1 MDKVHEVKFNY
12 IILYTSYYKSFLSFS
27 YRLLVFLL
35 LSFGLGFVILYV
47 LKYYKQNSS
56 LKEKV
61 SIRYDFV
68 TCLRWLRASSP
79 AVLRPP
85 FVHTN
90 FINLFAILRARLG
103 MLSKSAG
110 DKLKLGLLITFPCSQ
125 PDFRKAKT
133 VPREATRAQK
143 SPCPAITSSRSSI
156 SPSICSKAP
165 DRSSVEGVNFLLLA
179 PTE

>member
-1 MDKVHEVKFNY
+1 M
-12 IILYTSYYKSFLSFS
+12 
-27 YRLLVFLL
+27 
-35 LSFGLGFVILYV
+35 
-47 LKYYKQNSS
+47 
-56 LKEKV
+56 
-61 SIRYDFV
+61 RYDFV
-68 TCLRWLRASSP
+68 TDLRWLRASSP
-79 AVLRPP
+79 ALLRPP

-125 PDFRKAKT
+125 LDFRKATT

-165 DRSSVEGVNFLLLA
+165 GRSSAEGIKLSLLA